1 MQIDSKQLAEELLLR
16 KYIRKAITIVKD
28 KRKSKDLN
36 EDKQLRTIIR
46 KLIKEAKP
54 DVKRWPTYGMNIL
67 DSMFLNTNF
76 LSQLKDSYMSL
87 TTTVEQRDSFKNHIV
102 EHTKMALNAEK
113 AKEKEGDQSTELTE
127 EVTLTVDDE
136 VTPDQLMG
144 EPETPPSPEVER
156 DQGIE
161 SFKIAGLDL
170 DQSGVIEAFDV
181 WEGRK
186 GTSKGGLKNI
196 LLGYWGKLTLD
207 KDKDEFYDNLLEQL
221 NLRFNEWSKDIDS
234 MGDEEADTPDLGGEE
249 ELELEPEA
257 GEEEFELA
265 PEEEEEELELEPELE
280 L

>member
-1 MQIDSKQLAEELLLR
+1 MQIDRKQLAEELLLR

-54 DVKRWPTYGMNIL
+54 DVKRWPTYGMNVL

-221 NLRFNEWSKDIDS
+221 NLRFNEWNKDIDS

-249 ELELEPEA
+249 ELELAPDPE
-257 GEEEFELA
+257 EEEFELA